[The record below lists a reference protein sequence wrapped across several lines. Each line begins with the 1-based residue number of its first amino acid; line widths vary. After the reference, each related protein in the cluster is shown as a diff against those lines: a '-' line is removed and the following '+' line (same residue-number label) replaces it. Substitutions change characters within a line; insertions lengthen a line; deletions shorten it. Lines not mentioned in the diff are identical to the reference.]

1 MAGAVAQ
8 AGAAAAAARVAEEAR
23 VVPKARARSC
33 WYGMPNRPGSRHGRQ
48 LSPSHSQLIRI
59 ETRPHCTPCTTPS
72 RPSVDLRA
80 PCRSRI
86 LGVWLHATNS
96 ACPFLLRCRGASQ
109 SCPPRRRQHLRLRGR
124 GTASALPSSELGHAA
139 AITHTVATP
148 SIACLHIHLRTAA
161 VRASRPAPR
170 HVRLIAC
177 AAHST
182 GLTLTRSTCTCIYP
196 FSFTVILHNGPRG
209 RPQLLLRLQRR
220 QAAFDSGR
228 LMEPRPATPYPPAC
242 AGSSP
247 ISNTTVTYSTNT
259 DAADTATVR
268 IRRRGA

>member
-33 WYGMPNRPGSRHGRQ
+33 WYGMPNRPGSRRGRQ
-48 LSPSHSQLIRI
+48 LSPSHSQLIRKI
-59 ETRPHCTPCTTPS
+59 LDALHCTPCTTPS
-72 RPSVDLRA
+72 RPLVDLRA

-228 LMEPRPATPYPPAC
+228 LMEPRPATPCPPAC

-247 ISNTTVTYSTNT
+247 ASNTTATSP
-259 DAADTATVR
+259 ADTATVR